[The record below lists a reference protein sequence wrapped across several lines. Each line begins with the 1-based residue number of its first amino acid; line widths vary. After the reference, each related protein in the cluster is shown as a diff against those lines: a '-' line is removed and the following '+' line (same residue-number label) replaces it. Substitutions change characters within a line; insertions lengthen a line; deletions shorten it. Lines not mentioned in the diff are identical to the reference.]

1 MDNPMVQIY
10 VTLYKNKLR
19 TLEQI
24 PENDNL
30 KQDVINKLKEEGIL
44 L

>member
-24 PENDNL
+24 PENNNL

-44 L
+44 S